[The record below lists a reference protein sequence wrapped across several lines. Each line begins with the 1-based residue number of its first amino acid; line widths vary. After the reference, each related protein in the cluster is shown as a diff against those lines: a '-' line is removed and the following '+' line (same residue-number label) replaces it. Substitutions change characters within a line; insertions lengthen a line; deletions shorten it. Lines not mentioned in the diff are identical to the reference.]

1 MGTNMSR
8 VSARMISALAAV
20 ALSCVLAA
28 CATPRTTGQEL
39 ADKETATR
47 VQAALDGDRQ
57 LYAKHIFVRVDEGV
71 VHLSGYVWDPP
82 DLQEA
87 QQVAELVPGVTRVV
101 NSLELQRN
109 GVDDSGVAR

>member
-1 MGTNMSR
+1 MATNMSL
-8 VSARMISALAAV
+8 VSEKILRGAV
-20 ALSCVLAA
+20 ALALLCALAA
-28 CATPRTTGQEL
+28 CATPRTTAQQL
-39 ADKETATR
+39 ADKETAAR
-47 VQAALDGDRQ
+47 VQAALDGDKQ

-87 QQVAELVPGVTRVV
+87 QQVAELVQGVTKVV
-101 NSLELQRN
+101 NNLELQRN